1 MNEKTAEKIFDTL
14 DDVEASIM
22 DVFYARHYDVPLSYA
37 MIACQRLAA
46 RMASDIGVN
55 PSDYVKCSE
64 QMIKQ
69 VQREKKENS
78 DEAFSEP

>member
-1 MNEKTAEKIFDTL
+1 MDEKTAEKIFDTL

-46 RMASDIGVN
+46 RMSSDIGVTPLN
-55 PSDYVKCSE
+55 HVKSTRQIRALVE
-64 QMIKQ
+64 Q
-69 VQREKKENS
+69 EKKEPDAS
-78 DEAFSEP
+78 PSLV

>member
-1 MNEKTAEKIFDTL
+1 MSKQEKVFDIV
-14 DDVEASIM
+14 DSVEDSIM
-22 DVFYARHYDVPLSYA
+22 SVFYQKHCDIPLNYL
-37 MIACQRLAA
+37 MVACERLAA

-78 DEAFSEP
+78 DEAFSEY